1 MDFAKIETQSL
12 VSLVFGAALSII
24 LPLAA
29 ALIWKFRKNEKIST
43 FLAGAATF
51 LTFALILEKTIQ
63 NALVFPTE
71 MGLPDHAVSRFL
83 NARPIL
89 WAFVIAL
96 FPGVF
101 EETGR
106 LVAFKTVL
114 KKRKNRE
121 TSISHGIGHGG
132 TESIVLVGF
141 SYISYISYAMLI
153 NTGEFQTLID
163 QTAAQS
169 QSQADALTTLAG
181 QIASLTTA
189 NVAASLA
196 ERFFSIVFHI
206 GASIIVFYAC
216 KNKGR
221 FKLYPLA
228 IILHT
233 AMDFIP
239 GLYAAELFTPPV
251 LVLELLIAAFSVL
264 TFCGA
269 YFLLY
274 KKDTAA
280 DINDVIEEDTESPV
294 QVGESGI

>member
-189 NVAASLA
+189 NVVASLA
-196 ERFFSIVFHI
+196 ERIFSIVFHI

-280 DINDVIEEDTESPV
+280 GINDVIEEDTESPV